1 MEKECKLKYHVKD
14 CYASS
19 FTTPFNGNEISAS
32 WDDNSELSSKTF
44 RNEELDIS
52 YNASISGKR
61 SLGNPGFGT
70 KKEIS
75 FVYKAHSIGTNTQNI
90 LACFL
95 ILICI

>member
-19 FTTPFNGNEISAS
+19 FATPFNGNEISANL
-32 WDDNSELSSKTF
+32 DDSSELSSKTF

-61 SLGNPGFGT
+61 FLGKPGFGR

-75 FVYKAHSIGTNTQNI
+75 FEYKAHSIGTNTHNI
-90 LACFL
+90 RACVL
-95 ILICI
+95 ILICV

>member
-19 FTTPFNGNEISAS
+19 FTTPFNGNEISANL
-32 WDDNSELSSKTF
+32 DENSELSSKTF

-61 SLGNPGFGT
+61 YLGNPGFGR

-75 FVYKAHSIGTNTQNI
+75 FVYKAHSIGTYTHI
-90 LACFL
+90 TLACFL
-95 ILICI
+95 ILICV